1 MDEIFLVRF
10 PHLGVQIFQEL
21 EVGSLLN
28 CKQVSRP
35 WKNFIETE
43 KPLNDK
49 FVIMRLVYGYWK
61 ALPKCLDWVKNNFD
75 FIMYKFKCRGICYNM
90 TYMRIII
97 PRDLKNLQ
105 SDTEFYEDYQWPDQ
119 RFFSKLRVVKTSGCS
134 GHMRTPPSVFTPPN
148 VFTHPSA
155 PPSVPPSVFTTRT
168 LHASVCTKCVCA
180 TCFRLLIACKRVDAH
195 CKCVNAYTRLQII
208 FWRLR
213 TGKSLSEAR
222 TFASTN
228 P

>member
-1 MDEIFLVRF
+1 MVFFQTLIHKETTIQFPVRVQTNNMDEIILRF

-28 CKQVSRP
+28 CEQVNRS

-75 FIMYKFKCRGICYNM
+75 FIMYKFKCIGICYNIS
-90 TYMRIII
+90 YMRIII

-105 SDTEFYEDYQWPDQ
+105 SETEFGGRDYQCPGQ
-119 RFFSKLRVVKTSGCS
+119 CS
-134 GHMRTPPSVFTPPN
+134 GHTC
-148 VFTHPSA
+148 THPSHT
-155 PPSVPPSVFTTRT
+155 S
-168 LHASVCTKCVCA
+168 CT
-180 TCFRLLIACKRVDAH
+180 
-195 CKCVNAYTRLQII
+195 
-208 FWRLR
+208 
-213 TGKSLSEAR
+213 G
-222 TFASTN
+222 
-228 P
+228 

>member
-1 MDEIFLVRF
+1 MDEIILRF

-28 CKQVSRP
+28 CKQVSRS

-105 SDTEFYEDYQWPDQ
+105 SETEFCGRDYQSPCQ
-119 RFFSKLRVVKTSGCS
+119 RFFSKSQVVKTPGCS
-134 GHMRTPPSVFTPPN
+134 GHMP
-148 VFTHPSA
+148 TH
-155 PPSVPPSVFTTRT
+155 PSVFTTPT

-195 CKCVNAYTRLQII
+195 CKCVNAYKRLQII
-208 FWRLR
+208 FGRLR
-213 TGKSLSEAR
+213 TALIC
-222 TFASTN
+222 
-228 P
+228 